1 MKNRLAYGSMV
12 RWAVPAACL
21 AFGLACA
28 QADVDDT
35 GKGGNGASNGTGANN
50 GTGATGGFSL
60 GGFPGTLMGAPI
72 EGGQGCNDTSVKFE
86 RTIPTVALVI
96 DRSSSMTTA
105 YGTGNRWDVLKQ
117 VLLNPDPKMGV
128 LKALEGEIRFGLAM
142 YTSVLSEPTCPMLG
156 TVDFALG
163 NFEAINAV
171 YGPAATPSD
180 KGETPTAETIRAVTE
195 KLLANKEPGAKY
207 ILLATDG
214 EPDGCGPV
222 RDPNCGQDESV
233 AAVADAYSKGI
244 KTFVIAIGNEV
255 GQDHLQAL
263 ANVGQGLQPI
273 LGQMKYDWL
282 RYSCNIAPANLK
294 GKYADLV
301 KDPNSQELRVMAPV
315 QTPANATAYRP
326 DDPAALALDL
336 QKVIGTVR
344 DCKFRLQGEVEM
356 NRGPEGF
363 VAIDGMP
370 VTYNDPNGWKLN
382 SATEVELIGAACAKV
397 QSDDSKGVFIS
408 FPCGVFA
415 PD

>member
-1 MKNRLAYGSMV
+1 MKNKLMCGSMV
-12 RWAVPAACL
+12 RWALPAACL
-21 AFGLACA
+21 ALGLACA
-28 QADVDDT
+28 QADVDGAAGGN
-35 GKGGNGASNGTGANN
+35 GKGGNGAGASNGS
-50 GTGATGGFSL
+50 GATGGFTL
-60 GGFPGTLMGAPI
+60 GGFSGTLMGVPT

-96 DRSSSMTTA
+96 DRSSSMTTT

-117 VLLNPDPKMGV
+117 VLLNPDPKLGV
-128 LKALEGEIRFGLAM
+128 LKSLEGEIRFGLAM
-142 YTSVLSEPTCPMLG
+142 YTSILSEPTCPMLG
-156 TVDFALG
+156 SVDFALG
-163 NFEAINAV
+163 NFDAINAV
-171 YGPAATPSD
+171 YGPATTPNG
-180 KGETPTAETIRAVTE
+180 KGETPTAETIRAVTD
-195 KLLANKEPGAKY
+195 KLVAIKEQGPKY

-244 KTFVIAIGNEV
+244 KTFVVAIGNEV

-294 GKYADLV
+294 GKYADLA
-301 KDPNSQELRVMAPV
+301 KDPNSQEIRVMAPA
-315 QTPANATAYRP
+315 QPPANATAYRP
-326 DDPAALALDL
+326 DDPAGLARDL

-344 DCKFRLQGEVEM
+344 DCKFRLKGEVEM
-356 NRGPEGF
+356 NRAPEGL

-370 VTYNDPNGWKLN
+370 VKYNEPDGWKLN
-382 SATEVELIGAACAKV
+382 SATEVELLGAACSKI

-408 FPCGVFA
+408 FPCGVFN